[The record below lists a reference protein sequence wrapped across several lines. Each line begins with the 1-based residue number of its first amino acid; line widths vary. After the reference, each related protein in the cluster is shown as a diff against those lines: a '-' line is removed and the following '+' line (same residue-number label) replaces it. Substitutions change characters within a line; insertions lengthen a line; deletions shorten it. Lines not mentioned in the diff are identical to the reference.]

1 MLDGSSFRVPQG
13 TTQKRF
19 QLADTLTLSRGAHS
33 LRVGGEWQRVNA
45 AFDLG
50 VFQDG
55 RLEFVEDF
63 PSYDSNGDGR
73 VDDGDLLFAVTLRS
87 GKPDQALRDPG
98 RRQRLRL
105 RSSCRTTGACGPT

>member
-33 LRVGGEWQRVNA
+33 LRVGGEWQRVDA

-55 RLEFVEDF
+55 RIEFVEDF
-63 PSYDSNGDGR
+63 AD
-73 VDDGDLLFAVTLRS
+73 A
-87 GKPDQALRDPG
+87 
-98 RRQRLRL
+98 
-105 RSSCRTTGACGPT
+105 TTATATAASTMATCCSR